1 MKYTRGRFVNMPQHV
16 SKEQIKE
23 HSVTL
28 NQTLHENA
36 LTLLPL
42 CDAHLPFLVRW
53 NQNPEIIRW
62 VEVNP
67 AGKMTEEEIR
77 NIYVRASMDSLCF
90 LIVYQNQPVG
100 ECWLQP
106 AHIWEADEQEPGLC
120 PGRIDLMVGEEKFQN
135 AGIGTAVVA
144 MLTEYAFANRMYE
157 ILYGFTRA
165 DNMRSRMIFRKNGYQ
180 LLKGGN
186 MQEQM
191 GKGETAFCCYGRRL
205 QSNTPYV

>member
-1 MKYTRGRFVNMPQHV
+1 MRYIRGRFANMSQHV

-23 HSVTL
+23 HTVTL
-28 NQTLHENA
+28 NKTLNENA

-42 CDAHLPFLVRW
+42 CDVHLPFLIKW

-62 VEVNP
+62 VETDP
-67 AGKMTEEEIR
+67 ARKLTEEEIR
-77 NIYVRASMDSLCF
+77 NIYAGASKNSLCF

-106 AHIWEADEQEPGLC
+106 VDILEVLEQNPGMSA
-120 PGRIDLMVGEEKFQN
+120 GRIDLMIGEEAFQN

-180 LLKGGN
+180 LQMDLN
-186 MQEQM
+186 VQEQA
-191 GKGETAFCCYGRRL
+191 GRGEIAFFCYSRRREFF
-205 QSNTPYV
+205 